1 VKKVNWVHISNV
13 RYIKNLSTMGI
24 NLLSARMWLLNLS
37 IPPRTSLVDE
47 RKIKDIEVEMTILDG
62 EIVWNK
68 MG

>member
-1 VKKVNWVHISNV
+1 VKKINCGHISYA

-24 NLLSARMWLLNLS
+24 NLLSVRKSLLNPS
-37 IPPRTSLVDE
+37 IPPRTSLIDE
-47 RKIKDIEVEMTILDG
+47 IKNIEVKMTILDG